1 MAVVGRV
8 EGVYITYVTERDT
21 SALPK
26 GAGGR
31 VESYVAHRPHMGV
44 KITKLESYY
53 TYVKE
58 RDTARLPDG
67 SGGKMEVY
75 VTYMKKPP
83 EPPPPPPPPLIINP
97 PIVYVT
103 YRMHD
108 GVDLNAP
115 EVFTTYRPHDGVD
128 LNELSVYYTYRNDAD
143 WGEGGRLPLGCGGK
157 IEVYITQALSSLVSY
172 LNDYGMERIQGIV
185 LGSDHYPLKKIQ
197 SFNDIFFSN
206 NTTGDV

>member
-1 MAVVGRV
+1 MSVVGKV
-8 EGVYITYVTERDT
+8 DGVYITYVTERDT
-21 SALPK
+21 SALPE
-26 GAGGR
+26 GAGGH
-31 VESYVAHRPHMGV
+31 VVTYVAHRLHMGV
-44 KITKLESYY
+44 EVTKVESYY

-58 RDTARLPDG
+58 RDTASLPEG

-75 VTYMKKPP
+75 VTYMEKPP
-83 EPPPPPPPPLIINP
+83 EPPSPPLTINP

-108 GVDLNAP
+108 GVDLKTP
-115 EVFTTYRPHDGVD
+115 EVFTSYRPHDGVN

-157 IEVYITQALSSLVSY
+157 IEVYLTEVLSSLVGY
-172 LNDYGMERIQGIV
+172 INDFGMERIQGIV
-185 LGSDHYPLKKIQ
+185 LGSDYYPLKKIQ